1 MSQGWKRPRGE
12 IPWFA
17 LMVAVLIYLT
27 FPLSALAA
35 RPQERIGELLDA
47 VSAVLDDP
55 RLQGPDK
62 EVERKQRVRSII
74 HDTFAFE
81 EMAREALGAYWARL
95 APQQREEFIP
105 LFGDLFERSYNRLV
119 LKFLPGRQ
127 TSYGMESI
135 EQDRAIVKTTLVVPK
150 MKEQLTVD
158 YRLIEKAQRWAVFD
172 VVVDGVSIAENY
184 RTQFDKIL
192 RTSSYD
198 MLVQQIKRKLEQG
211 SF

>member
-1 MSQGWKRPRGE
+1 MAQEWQRRRRKSLWL
-12 IPWFA
+12 A
-17 LMVAVLIYLT
+17 LMLACLIALT
-27 FPLSALAA
+27 VPRSASAA
-35 RPQERIGELLDA
+35 RPQERIEELLDA

-55 RLQGPDK
+55 RLQGPGN
-62 EVERKQRVRSII
+62 EVERQERVRKII

-81 EMAREALGAYWARL
+81 EMAREALGTNWARL
-95 APQQREEFIP
+95 TPQQREEFIP
-105 LFGDLFERSYNRLV
+105 LFGELFEHSYNRLV

-127 TSYGMESI
+127 TSYGRESI
-135 EQDRAIVKTTLVVPK
+135 EQDRAIVQTTLVVPQK
-150 MKEQLTVD
+150 KEQLAVD

-172 VVVDGVSIAENY
+172 VVVDGVSTAGNY
-184 RTQFDKIL
+184 RAQFEKIL